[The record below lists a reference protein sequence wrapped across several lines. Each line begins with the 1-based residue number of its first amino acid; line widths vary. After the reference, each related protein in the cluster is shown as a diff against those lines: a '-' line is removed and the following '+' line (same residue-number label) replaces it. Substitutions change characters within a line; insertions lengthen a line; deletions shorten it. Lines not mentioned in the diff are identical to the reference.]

1 MGHLKNTNFP
11 FGIYGISMVLS
22 VPILKHFRVT
32 GIGHQIYLINFPL
45 GTNGI
50 LFSVHITMFH

>member
-22 VPILKHFRVT
+22 VPTLKHFRV
-32 GIGHQIYLINFPL
+32 FPFQNNPMDL
-45 GTNGI
+45 DPSHKMD
-50 LFSVHITMFH
+50 LDLWDV